1 MAVSASTTAATPR
14 LTPTVEE
21 ATRRR
26 PATSPIA
33 RQRAM
38 LSFGTKAS
46 VPAVAWLVMA
56 QSNVLIITAHLGPAA
71 LALYSRPAALLRFPE
86 LLVRRVAMV
95 LSPTASS
102 LQGVGRHA
110 EIRELVVQGTRAA
123 TALTVPAMLVLL
135 ILGGPL
141 LHVWMGPDY
150 AQGLVVAILALGATP
165 VLTLRPARAILNGL
179 NLHGFVALEST
190 LAALLGIALCVVNVL
205 VLDLG
210 LVGAALAVS
219 IPQFAL
225 GLVVPFYVSS
235 KLGIRLADILQ
246 GGYLVPVLCAVPFG
260 VVLLA
265 SRLAFAAQPLLAVGV
280 GSAAGALVVLP
291 LYWKYLAPQQLRQ
304 LVLARLPEAL
314 LRRPSRV
321 AS

>member
-1 MAVSASTTAATPR
+1 
-14 LTPTVEE
+14 
-21 ATRRR
+21 
-26 PATSPIA
+26 
-33 RQRAM
+33 
-38 LSFGTKAS
+38 
-46 VPAVAWLVMA
+46 
-56 QSNVLIITAHLGPAA
+56 
-71 LALYSRPAALLRFPE
+71 
-86 LLVRRVAMV
+86 
-95 LSPTASS
+95 
-102 LQGVGRHA
+102 
-110 EIRELVVQGTRAA
+110 
-123 TALTVPAMLVLL
+123 
-135 ILGGPL
+135 
-141 LHVWMGPDY
+141 
-150 AQGLVVAILALGATP
+150 

-235 KLGIRLADILQ
+235 KLDIRLADIFQ

-280 GSAAGALVVLP
+280 GSAAGALVLLP
-291 LYWKYLAPQQLRQ
+291 LYWKYVAPQQLRQ